1 MPEKLKPVCH
11 RAFFQSAPQH
21 WGPCSKEHHDM
32 VKANPKEWP
41 DYETQELYVIPAD
54 QMLVPRDLLERVT
67 KDYSG
72 KPNWD
77 ALEPDR
83 LAAVEELKAWLE
95 PS

>member
-1 MPEKLKPVCH
+1 
-11 RAFFQSAPQH
+11 
-21 WGPCSKEHHDM
+21 M

-72 KPNWD
+72 NRTGTPWSLIAWQQWKSSRPGLSHLNHPFTSPSC
-77 ALEPDR
+77 ALHFPMSG
-83 LAAVEELKAWLE
+83 VIV
-95 PS
+95 